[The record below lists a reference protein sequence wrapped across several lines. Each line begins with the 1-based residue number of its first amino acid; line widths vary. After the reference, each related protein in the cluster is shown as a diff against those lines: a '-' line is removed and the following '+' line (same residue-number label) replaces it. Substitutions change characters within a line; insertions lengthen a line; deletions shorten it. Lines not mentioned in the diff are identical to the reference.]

1 MAPWVVRPR
10 LPDPPPKGRATPDAV
25 CKDYRRPAERA
36 KVSGPVLLVEREV
49 AVELDD
55 GAEVVEVDETIE
67 VVTERALV
75 AEEGERVAQRLGRG
89 EQA

>member
-1 MAPWVVRPR
+1 MLRMAPWVVRPR

-49 AVELDD
+49 PVELIVN
-55 GAEVVEVDETIE
+55 GYPASKTTAQSLGVSEVVI
-67 VVTERALV
+67 TELPR
-75 AEEGERVAQRLGRG
+75 
-89 EQA
+89 